1 MVTRHKGFPGGAVL
15 PDDKDLTEGSLIE
28 EIPRSSSV
36 QIVLEDGT
44 NSTVEIAVRAG
55 EIVDRGQV
63 IGLPQSEDGVA
74 VHSSV
79 SGQVRQVVELVLADG
94 TKKQSLVIET
104 NDEGRSVP
112 SQEKPQWKVYS
123 EGLIKCLRWA
133 GITQMGLDGG
143 SLVTRIRKS
152 LKAGLRYVII
162 NGVESEPLITSEVRL
177 MTEHADKIRRGCEL
191 LTEILGLAAPSS
203 KSSGPEGFFAI
214 CGLRQQ
220 AVGAMR
226 DALKGGTFRLALLA
240 DRYPQDEE
248 VLLTNT
254 LTNSKLRATRDPA
267 DAGVLVINVTS
278 VWALSQAWY
287 FGEPVTERVITV
299 AGDGTERTGNY
310 RVPIGTRVRN
320 IIEHVGP
327 LPEATRYVLGGP
339 FRGWSRLSPEGVI
352 TKQTTGLTVLTQ
364 AHQQG
369 PEACIR
375 CGWCIDDCPVGI
387 DPVHLYRLVEAGRI
401 DKVEKAWIEDCIE
414 CGLCL
419 YVCPTYLPLLEKI
432 RLGKWALRQKRI
444 TRPYSET
451 RD

>member
-1 MVTRHKGFPGGAVL
+1 VTRHKGFPGGVVL

-28 EIPRSSSV
+28 EIPRPSSV
-36 QIVLEDGT
+36 QIVLDDGT
-44 NSTVEIAVRAG
+44 SSTVETIVRVG
-55 EIVDRGQV
+55 EIVARGQV
-63 IGLPQSEDGVA
+63 IGLPQSDDGVA

-79 SGQVRQVVELVLADG
+79 SGQVRKVGELIMADG
-94 TKKQSLVIET
+94 AKKQSVSIET
-104 NDEGRSVP
+104 NDGDKSVP

-133 GITQMGLDGG
+133 GITQMGLAGG
-143 SLVTRIRKS
+143 SLITRIRKS

-177 MTEHADKIRRGCEL
+177 MTEHADNVRRGCEL
-191 LTEILGLAAPSS
+191 LAEILGLAAPSS
-203 KSSGPEGFFAI
+203 KSSGPEGFFAL

-220 AVGAMR
+220 AVEAMR
-226 DALKGGTFRLALLA
+226 DAFKGGTFRLALLA

-254 LTNSKLRATRDPA
+254 LTKSKLRATRDPA
-267 DAGVLVINVTS
+267 DAGVLVINVSS
-278 VWALSQAWY
+278 VFALSQAWY
-287 FGEPVTERVITV
+287 DAKPVTERVITV

-310 RVPIGTRVRN
+310 RVPIGTRVRD
-320 IIEHVGP
+320 IIEYVGP
-327 LPEATRYVLGGP
+327 LPEATRYILGGP
-339 FRGWSRLSPEGVI
+339 FRGRSRLSPEGVI

-364 AHQQG
+364 AHRRG

-419 YVCPTYLPLLEKI
+419 YVCPTHLPLLEKI
-432 RLGKWALRQKRI
+432 RLGKWALRRKKPA
-444 TRPYSET
+444 RPYSEI
-451 RD
+451 RG